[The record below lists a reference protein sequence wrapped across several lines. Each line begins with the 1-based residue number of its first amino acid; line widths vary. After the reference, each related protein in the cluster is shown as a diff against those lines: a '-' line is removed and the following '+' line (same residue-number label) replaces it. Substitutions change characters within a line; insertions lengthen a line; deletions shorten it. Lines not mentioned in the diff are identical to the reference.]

1 MNHSLRKTALT
12 LALLLAPLAAQADRY
27 RVEALVFLNPA
38 SAEAGHTPQAPGLA
52 QAYALDDAHGLAGA
66 GISLQADSANVLSA
80 EWANL
85 RAAKRYQ
92 PLLRLAWTQDSPP
105 AANGPALRL
114 YAPAGDG
121 VSGLDGWLRLSAG
134 RYPHI
139 EADLEYVQGRDGQPQ
154 GYRLREQRKTP
165 NANLQYLD
173 SARLGLLVRVV
184 KLDAPK
190 QP

>member
-1 MNHSLRKTALT
+1 MKPRLHTIALS

-27 RVEALVFLNPA
+27 RVEALVFLNPPP
-38 SAEAGHTPQAPGLA
+38 AEAGHAPQQPELARAYPLDDSSGLA
-52 QAYALDDAHGLAGA
+52 NA
-66 GISLQADSANVLSA
+66 GINLQADSSSVLSA

-114 YAPAGDG
+114 YAPSGDG
-121 VSGLDGWLRLSAG
+121 LSGLDGWLRLSAG

-139 EADLEYVQGRDGQPQ
+139 EADLEYVQSHDGQPQ

-173 SARLGLLVRVV
+173 SARLGVLVRVI
-184 KLDAPK
+184 KLDAAKP
-190 QP
+190 

>member
-1 MNHSLRKTALT
+1 MKPTLRTTSLA

-27 RVEALVFLNPA
+27 RVEALVFLNPPPT
-38 SAEAGHTPQAPGLA
+38 EAGHAPQQPELTR
-52 QAYALDDAHGLAGA
+52 AYALDDSNGLAGA
-66 GISLQADSANVLSA
+66 GISLQADSASVLSA

-92 PLLRLAWTQDSPP
+92 PLLRLAWIQDNPP

-114 YAPAGDG
+114 YAPSGDG

-139 EADLEYVQGRDGQPQ
+139 EADLEYVQSHDGQPQ

-190 QP
+190 P